1 MIVEKGDLGNLNKA
15 RPLPLAIGYAGG
27 EGHAG
32 PRGGLGRRFIGFEKI
47 LRFGESIDELAGDFD
62 PLDVFSAGDIVHHV

>member
-32 PRGGLGRRFIGFEKI
+32 PRGGLGRRFIGF
-47 LRFGESIDELAGDFD
+47 
-62 PLDVFSAGDIVHHV
+62 